1 MVKPPSRLGFD
12 PSAIRSWIGPYPDA
26 EQARLLTACLGA
38 AGSAEQ
44 AWNAWLSQT
53 DFDHEHGASHELA
66 ALAVQRL
73 GAAAGSASIANRSR
87 GQARRAWTLS
97 VLALD
102 AAGQIGAF
110 CRSQALY
117 AVAIADLP
125 THGGGARFA
134 GQPLPVRAVDL
145 LLPIGDLRLLA
156 SWLKGG
162 LSGVAGAAYRNGSL
176 PIRLHSLRR
185 RDGTASAPEACR
197 PWHHPGLWVPETAA
211 HLEVVVAMNWRQHPS
226 GHLRWIV
233 EIIAEFR
240 SAEDPLGLAKAVVAR
255 SRRRC
260 TTIALREAIGVA
272 AGMPGGDA
280 VVPLRQ
286 LLGETPDSLQA
297 RLFHRAKTGSWPV
310 LRSSL

>member
-38 AGSAEQ
+38 AGSSEQ

-73 GAAAGSASIANRSR
+73 GAAAGSASIANLSR
-87 GQARRAWTLS
+87 GLARRAWTLS

-134 GQPLPVRAVDL
+134 GQPLPVRA
-145 LLPIGDLRLLA
+145 

-176 PIRLHSLRR
+176 PIRLHPLRR
-185 RDGTASAPEACR
+185 RDGTATVPEACR

-211 HLEVVVAMNWRQHPS
+211 HLEVLVAMNWRRHPS
-226 GHLRWIV
+226 GHLRWIL

-240 SAEDPLGLAKAVVAR
+240 SAEAPLVLAKAVVAR
-255 SRRRC
+255 SQRRS
-260 TTIALREAIGVA
+260 TTIALREAIGVV

-297 RLFHRAKTGSWPV
+297 RLLHRAKTGSWPV